1 MITDYGGV
9 RERASLMAEKLSK
22 LFLDTFPNRDGV
34 CLVALAGLGRGE
46 IFSNSDADLM
56 IFYDHEAPESGQAQE
71 FTRQLWSHLEVPVAA
86 FIRSPKDVEHCLQG
100 DLAGTTALLEG
111 AYLAGDEESFRS
123 LQRLVREDFLPL
135 HGERF
140 QEFKLKELEER
151 HGQDGDDLSVNE
163 PDLKQGAG
171 GFRDLQLTL
180 MLLALEHYKTWVD
193 AEEKVIIPGLRR
205 DHLGMNEVLEGLT
218 TSSHLAM
225 GEARA
230 LLDRTREALNKRIQ
244 RERLIKSQQQ
254 SITEDLGYEDKADRG
269 AVESFMTDLF
279 HGRRLIFRVLNEVM
293 ESRKT
298 SLDLLEPVKHKR
310 MLSEGIF
317 ARGDELDLL
326 DPSTVDATALLELF
340 SIVQK
345 SKRTLSTRLCSQIRE
360 EIVPGLKGESFRTKA
375 IAKSFRLLLS
385 KTFFVAKTLR
395 LMHEAGVL
403 EQLIPEFGAIDGL
416 SQFDAIHS
424 YTVEEQTLRGLRA
437 LEGQGSDKN
446 HREAQVRLDLLVETD
461 RRDLLRLGFLLHD
474 VGKAQGL
481 EDHEARGEALARKVS
496 AALYLSSEETEH
508 VSCLVRE
515 HNTLPRLSK
524 NLRINDEGTI
534 VTLLEAVSGDL
545 TRLEHL
551 YLLSS
556 ANCSAIAPE
565 HLTHWQ
571 DNLMTSLYELA
582 RESSE
587 GRTEDESR
595 DELISSIVRL
605 SPPELQGQLRAH
617 LKLCPMSY
625 LAETDSVIA
634 LEELALIRR
643 IPHAGF
649 AIKARP
655 DEKVLRITVASRSW
669 GHRFAHQAGV
679 LSALAF
685 SIHGATTW
693 TRLDGIGVDRYV
705 VEDLRDRPLEHL
717 KVQITETLLRCRRG
731 EVDIGKMVLETSR
744 AFSRRRP
751 AGWEELEGSCRVDNE
766 LSDEYTLVEVTTR
779 DRLGLLYTLLRIF
792 DQFQLTVHFAKI
804 STEASE
810 VVDTFYVSRSGEKL
824 ESELELE
831 RLGAVLLEASRADT

>member
-1 MITDYGGV
+1 MITDFGGV
-9 RERASLMAEKLSK
+9 RERARLMAGKLSD
-22 LFLDTFPNRDGV
+22 LFLDAFPNRDGV

-56 IFYDHEAPESGQAQE
+56 IFYDHENPNSDAAQE
-71 FTRQLWSHLEVPVAA
+71 FTRQLWSHLDVPIAA
-86 FIRSPKDVEHCLQG
+86 FIRSPKEVEHCLQG

-111 AYLAGDEESFRS
+111 AYLAGDKKSFQS
-123 LQRLVREDFLPL
+123 LQRIIREDFLPL

-140 QEFKLKELEER
+140 QQFKLKELEER
-151 HGQDGDDLSVNE
+151 HGQDGEALSVNE
-163 PDLKQGAG
+163 PDLKQGLG
-171 GFRDLQLTL
+171 GFRDLQLAL
-180 MLLALEHYKTWVD
+180 MLLALEHYQSWVD
-193 AEEKVIIPGLRR
+193 SEDLVIIPGLRR
-205 DHLGMNEVLEGLT
+205 DHLEMNTVLEGLT
-218 TSSHLAM
+218 TSSHLAVD
-225 GEARA
+225 EAQA
-230 LLDRTREALNKRIQ
+230 LLDRTREALNKRVQ
-244 RERLIKSQQQ
+244 RERLLKSQQQ
-254 SITEDLGYEDKADRG
+254 SITEDLGYEDKSDRG

-279 HGRRLIFRVLNEVM
+279 HARRLIFRVLNEVM
-293 ESRKT
+293 EARKT

-326 DPSTVDATALLELF
+326 DPGSVDATALLELF

-360 EIVPGLKGESFRTKA
+360 EIVPGLSGESFQTRD
-375 IAKSFRLLLS
+375 IAKSFCQLLT

-403 EQLIPEFGAIDGL
+403 EKLIPAFGAIDGL

-446 HREAQVRLDLLVETD
+446 HREAQVRLDLLVETE
-461 RRDLLRLGFLLHD
+461 RRDLLRLAFLLHD
-474 VGKAQGL
+474 VGKARGL
-481 EDHEARGEALARKVS
+481 EDHEARGEALAREVS
-496 AALYLSSEETEH
+496 KSLFLSVDEMEH

-556 ANCSAIAPE
+556 ANCSAIAPG

-582 RESSE
+582 LESAE
-587 GRTEDESR
+587 GSSEDESR
-595 DELISSIVRL
+595 AELISSIVRL
-605 SPPELQGQLRAH
+605 SPPELQNQLRAH
-617 LKLCPMSY
+617 LKLCPSSY
-625 LAETDSVIA
+625 LVETDSVIA
-634 LEELALIRR
+634 LEEMALIQR

-655 DEKVLRITVASRSW
+655 DEKVLRITVASRGW
-669 GHRFAHQAGV
+669 GHRFAHQTGV

-693 TRLDGIGVDRYV
+693 TRLDGIGLDRYI
-705 VEDLRDRPLEHL
+705 VEDLRDRPLEQL
-717 KVQITETLLRCRRG
+717 KLQVFETLQRCRRG
-731 EVDIGKMVLETSR
+731 QVDISKMVGEASR

-751 AGWEELEGSCRVDNE
+751 DDWEDLVGSCRVDNE
-766 LSDEYTLVEVTTR
+766 ISDEHTLIEVTTR
-779 DRLGLLYTLLRIF
+779 DRLGLLYTLLRTF
-792 DQFQLTVHFAKI
+792 DQFQLTVHFTKI

-810 VVDTFYVSRSGEKL
+810 VVDTFYVTRNGEKL
-824 ESELELE
+824 EDELELE
-831 RLGAVLLEASRADT
+831 RLKQVLLEASGADL